1 MAYILIFLL
10 IFFIVVPVV
19 RVMYKV
25 WVLRRQ
31 MRRFMEDPFGAQAFG
46 QQPHGGQPPRDSG
59 SRRQRQN
66 RRGKKIPRDVG
77 EYVAFTE
84 YEGHTETAQTT
95 SGRHVR
101 TESQITDVEWV
112 DIEK

>member
-1 MAYILIFLL
+1 M
-10 IFFIVVPVV
+10 FIVVPLVSAA
-19 RVMYKV
+19 YKL
-25 WVLRRQ
+25 WSFRRNV
-31 MRRFMEDPFGAQAFG
+31 RRFMEDPFGQNAYRGNASAGTRANRQ
-46 QQPHGGQPPRDSG
+46 QQPH
-59 SRRQRQN
+59 RRS
-66 RRGKKIPRDVG
+66 KKIPHDVG

-84 YEGHTETAQTT
+84 YESHTTTDTAKTS